1 MGYVGGRI
9 AQALAVSDRFDLVL
23 GSRVARP
30 SPVWVPGAR
39 VLPMDWISLESLQVA
54 CDGVDAIVHC
64 AGMNDAECLRD
75 PVAAL
80 EVNGVNTVRLLEA
93 AKACGVERFIYLST
107 VHVYGA
113 PLVGRIDEASLPC
126 ARHPYASSHRAAEDA
141 VLAAGPGMAGI
152 VLRLSNGF
160 GVPAHP
166 DVDAWTLL
174 VNDLCRQ
181 AVIDRGLS
189 LRSAGLQR
197 RDFVT
202 LHDIGRVVAHFLEV
216 PAALIG
222 HGIFNVGGGHA
233 MRIIDM
239 AHIIQARCQAV
250 LGFAPQIIRP
260 QPALDETSPELDY
273 RIARL
278 LATGFV
284 LKGDIHDE
292 IDATLRLC
300 AQIFQ

>member
-1 MGYVGGRI
+1 
-9 AQALAVSDRFDLVL
+9 
-23 GSRVARP
+23 
-30 SPVWVPGAR
+30 
-39 VLPMDWISLESLQVA
+39 
-54 CDGVDAIVHC
+54 
-64 AGMNDAECLRD
+64 
-75 PVAAL
+75 
-80 EVNGVNTVRLLEA
+80 
-93 AKACGVERFIYLST
+93 
-107 VHVYGA
+107 
-113 PLVGRIDEASLPC
+113 
-126 ARHPYASSHRAAEDA
+126 
-141 VLAAGPGMAGI
+141 
-152 VLRLSNGF
+152 
-160 GVPAHP
+160 
-166 DVDAWTLL
+166 
-174 VNDLCRQ
+174 
-181 AVIDRGLS
+181 
-189 LRSAGLQR
+189 
-197 RDFVT
+197 VT